1 MGGIPKSQLV
11 NPVAWGHV
19 EVDLFGPFLCKSDV
33 NKRACLKVWVAV
45 FVDRNSGAI
54 HCDVVMDYSAEET
67 IKILKRFSSLR
78 GWPVQMYSDPGSQL
92 ESSAGKLE

>member
-1 MGGIPKSQLV
+1 MV
-11 NPVAWGHV
+11 
-19 EVDLFGPFLCKSDV
+19 
-33 NKRACLKVWVAV
+33 
-45 FVDRNSGAI
+45 

-67 IKILKRFSSLR
+67 IKTLKRVSSLR